1 MRVVFIFI
9 FFTTFHLIGKCQNS
23 DVFSQLQS
31 KSGVGEVTIRQ
42 DSSIKH
48 LVNKYVDYCQTAK
61 GFPGYRIR
69 IFSNSGNAAREQAKH
84 AKNKF
89 EMSYAD
95 VDSYLVY
102 NNPNFEIFVGNFKT
116 KSESLKLLKSLSSEY
131 PSAFIVKTLI
141 TYNK

>member
-1 MRVVFIFI
+1 MRVVFIVI
-9 FFTTFHLIGKCQNS
+9 VFTTFHLIGKCQNG

-69 IFSNSGNAAREQAKH
+69 IFSNSGNAAREQAKQ

-89 EMSYAD
+89 EMSHAD
-95 VDSYLVY
+95 VDTYLVY

-116 KSESLKLLKSLSSEY
+116 KSESLKLLKNLSSEY